1 MARRVVRGL
10 LLVSFVG
17 YTGCS
22 TSTSPSSGT
31 DTGGSTT
38 SCRTYGT
45 VQLVN
50 TFPASIVTSG
60 FSSLSGKYDPSTRQA
75 TFILAASFNG
85 PICAT
90 SVFTYGS
97 TVDFVDEVSV
107 IPPKTLQSSMAI
119 NLAASCG
126 NSTSNQ
132 VYAYDSQRR
141 LTRVLL
147 SNGDSI
153 SYNAWD
159 GFGRPTLG
167 TFSTGGT
174 ISNVY
179 DNAARTTTITQSRAG
194 VSTTTVNTYD
204 ANGILINTVDGG
216 TGQTSTYT
224 VTATETICK

>member
-1 MARRVVRGL
+1 M
-10 LLVSFVG
+10 
-17 YTGCS
+17 
-22 TSTSPSSGT
+22 
-31 DTGGSTT
+31 
-38 SCRTYGT
+38 CRTYGT

-60 FSSLSGKYDPSTRQA
+60 YSSFSGKYDPSTRQA
-75 TFILAASFNG
+75 TFVLAASFNG

-119 NLAASCG
+119 NVTGSCG

-132 VYAYDSQRR
+132 IYAYDSQRR
-141 LTRVLL
+141 LTRIVF
-147 SNGDSI
+147 SSGDTI

-174 ISNVY
+174 ISHVY
-179 DNAARTTTITQSRAG
+179 DNAARTATTTQSRAG
-194 VSTTTVNTYD
+194 ANTTLVNTYD
-204 ANGILINTVDGG
+204 ANGILVNTVDSG
-216 TGQTSTYT
+216 TGQTTTYT
-224 VTATETICK
+224 VTATEQICK